1 MRVHPLADDGL
12 FLQQGAREL
21 ARMLPALMVDVRRTA
36 STMAPGIHGRRKAG
50 AGETFWQYRPYS
62 TSDAARRIDWRK
74 SARSD
79 RLFVRETEWEA
90 AHTVWFWPDMS
101 ASMAVR
107 SNAAPTSKQYRAL
120 LLALA
125 LADLLAGAGEKVGAW
140 GAGRTHSAHRAVENL
155 ARDCLEA
162 VDWSREDQNTPPPAP
177 ASLPGADAVFLSD
190 FMTALAPLDRAF
202 RAMAARGIRG
212 HLLQILDPAEENLPF
227 SGRVEFHDPEGTG
240 SLVIGRAQS
249 IRDRYRQRLADH
261 REGLV
266 AIARRCGWSFSVHH
280 TDAAPAPALL
290 ALYQALSRDGRHL

>member
-1 MRVHPLADDGL
+1 MRVHPLADDGV
-12 FLQQGAREL
+12 FLQQSAREL

-101 ASMAVR
+101 ASMAVH
-107 SNAAPTSKQYRAL
+107 SDAARTTKQYRAL

-140 GAGRTHSAHRAVENL
+140 GADRAYMAHRAVENL
-155 ARDCLEA
+155 AG
-162 VDWSREDQNTPPPAP
+162 DWLQGGDSPAGQQSMPPPALAP
-177 ASLPGADAVFLSD
+177 LPGADAVFLSD
-190 FMTALAPLDRAF
+190 FMIAPERLDKAF

-212 HLLQILDPAEENLPF
+212 HLLQILDPAEENPPF
-227 SGRVEFHDPEGTG
+227 SGRVEFHDPEGPR
-240 SLVIGRAQS
+240 SLVIGRAQAL
-249 IRDRYRQRLADH
+249 RDRYRRRLADH
-261 REGLV
+261 RENLEV
-266 AIARRCGWSFSVHH
+266 MARRCGWSFSVHH
-280 TDAAPAPALL
+280 TDAPPTPALL
-290 ALYQALSRDGRHL
+290 ALYQALSRDGRQP